1 MEDLA
6 DQIGSLQL
14 SELEIN
20 YAGGLTAS
28 VKEVDI
34 LRGLLVG
41 EGKSDVVVFG
51 EGNFTFSMALASLR
65 KSWDGITATRYEP
78 ASQGNPKPKFSDVKV
93 KTIQYCIV
101 NGEKFGDPSDAIL
114 SKVKMV
120 QKLPS
125 PPRPDGTWQFGVD
138 ATHIPDKLNVRGKV
152 VWFQCPWVTQANED
166 SGQITGE
173 LVAKFLKCMASKQHS
188 GDYALVGVVNDM
200 QVIGEYNLQE
210 LLGKNLARGHAH
222 RYQFLGTD
230 KKFVRELLQ
239 YGYQYQTRVDDH
251 DHVSFLDNH
260 ITLVFYRQVVINYA
274 PYVNAGVNYVNVL
287 RGLLAGNEKS
297 DVVVFGEGN
306 FTFSMAL
313 ASLCKSWDGITATRY
328 EPVSHDNPKPEFS
341 EVKVTTV
348 QYCINNGKELCQ
360 SGDAIL
366 SKVKMVLN
374 LPSPPRLDDTW
385 QFGVD
390 ATRIP
395 DELDVQGKVVWFQCP
410 WIPQAFESRDTST
423 KLLVTNFLQYMA
435 DKQGPRDYALVG
447 IVSTYKYVQKYNLKE
462 LLGEN
467 LARGHAHGYQFLGA
481 DTKFVRE
488 LLQYGYKHEG
498 YYDIHNRLIKSHI
511 TLVFRK

>member
-1 MEDLA
+1 MEDH
-6 DQIGSLQL
+6 QIGNLRL
-14 SELEIN
+14 GEIAIN
-20 YAGGLTAS
+20 YADGLTAN

-34 LRGLLVG
+34 LRGLLAG
-41 EGKSDVVVFG
+41 KEKSDVVVFG

-65 KSWDGITATRYEP
+65 KSWDGITATCYEP

-93 KTIQYCIV
+93 KTIQYCLG
-101 NGEKFGDPSDAIL
+101 NGEKFDDPSDAIL
-114 SKVKMV
+114 SKVEIV
-120 QKLPS
+120 RKLPS

-138 ATHIPDKLNVRGKV
+138 ATCIPDELNVQGKV

-313 ASLCKSWDGITATRY
+313 ASLRQSWDGIMATRF
-328 EPVSHDNPKPEFS
+328 ESTDDPKPAYFD
-341 EVKVTTV
+341 VKVNTI
-348 QYCINNGKELCQ
+348 QSCIDNGERF
-360 SGDAIL
+360 GDSSNAIL
-366 SKVKMVLN
+366 SKVEMVLN
-374 LPSPPRLDDTW
+374 LPSPPRPDDTW

-390 ATRIP
+390 ATLIP
-395 DELDVQGKVVWFQCP
+395 DKLNVRRKVVWFQCP
-410 WIPQAFESRDTST
+410 WVRPVKNLP
-423 KLLVTNFLQYMA
+423 KLLVTFLQHMA
-435 DKQGPRDYALVG
+435 SKQDPGDYALLG
-447 IVSTYKYVQKYNLKE
+447 IVSQFEYIMRYSLKE

-467 LARGHAHGYQFLGA
+467 LACDHAHGYQFLGA

-498 YYDIHNRLIKSHI
+498 HKGCDNDIIKLHI
-511 TLVFRK
+511 TLVFRKLS